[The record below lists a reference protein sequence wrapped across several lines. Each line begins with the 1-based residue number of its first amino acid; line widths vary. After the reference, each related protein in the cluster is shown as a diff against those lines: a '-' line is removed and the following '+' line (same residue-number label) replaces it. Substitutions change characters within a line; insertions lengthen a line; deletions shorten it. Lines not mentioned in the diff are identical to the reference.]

1 MRIIDSWK
9 PVYITVIGVVLVIA
23 VLALFGHDVVKPMTK
38 DGGILQITT
47 CVLLCFTVV
56 FALLRVITQSQPLL
70 KWVEASYILS
80 IYAMR
85 EMDLHRSLT
94 AEHVTRLKMYTGPFP
109 LEEKIIGGTIM
120 LLFIAVVIH
129 FLITNVPLLIHGLKR
144 RLPRAWYFIVWGFLL
159 IGAQIIDKPHF
170 FKGYIKPLTEE
181 TMELGA
187 AMMMV
192 FIVLSFSSNAR
203 WPVSSKKH

>member
-1 MRIIDSWK
+1 MRIIDGWK
-9 PVYITVIGVVLVIA
+9 PVYITLIGVVLVIA
-23 VLALFGHDVVKPMTK
+23 ALALLGHDVVKPMTK
-38 DGGILQITT
+38 DGGILQIIT

-56 FALLRVITQSQPLL
+56 LALLRVITQEQPVL
-70 KWVEASYILS
+70 KWVAVSYILS

-85 EMDLHRSLT
+85 EMDFHRSFT
-94 AEHVTRLKMYTGPFP
+94 VEHVTRLKMYTGPFP

-129 FLITNVPLLIHGLKR
+129 FLITNVPLLMHGLKK

-159 IGAQIIDKPHF
+159 FGAQLIDKPHL
-170 FKGYIKPLTEE
+170 FKGFVKPLTEE

-192 FIVLSFSSNAR
+192 FILLSFPLDVR
-203 WPVSSKKH
+203 RLFQRTKH